1 MNASLIFMLILVIG
15 FSAVQLPYGYSLNS
29 SSSSS
34 TYYEKNCRNDTCV
47 VTTCNNGQSCHTG
60 LSENSTANTT
70 QSQSTD
76 EGSFEPQSQSTDE
89 GSFEPQ
95 SQSTDEGSFETKKLD
110 FKNFWENF
118 LNFNK

>member
-15 FSAVQLPYGYSLNS
+15 FSVVQLPYGYSLNSSSSSS

-76 EGSFEPQSQSTDE
+76 EGSFE
-89 GSFEPQ
+89 
-95 SQSTDEGSFETKKLD
+95 TKKLD

>member
-15 FSAVQLPYGYSLNS
+15 FSVVQVPYGYSLNS

-34 TYYEKNCRNDTCV
+34 TYYEKNCRNDTCI
-47 VTTCNNGQSCHTG
+47 VTSCSNGQPCHTA
-60 LSENSTANTT
+60 STENSTTNDT

-76 EGSFEPQSQSTDE
+76 KGIFEPQSQSTDD
-89 GSFEPQ
+89 GSLE
-95 SQSTDEGSFETKKLD
+95 SKKLD

>member
-1 MNASLIFMLILVIG
+1 MDIRLI
-15 FSAVQLPYGYSLNS
+15 AVD
-29 SSSSS
+29 SSS

-70 QSQSTD
+70 QSQLTD
-76 EGSFEPQSQSTDE
+76 KGSFEPQSQLTDK
-89 GSFEPQ
+89 
-95 SQSTDEGSFETKKLD
+95 GSFETKKME

-118 LNFNK
+118 LNSNK

>member
-47 VTTCNNGQSCHTG
+47 VTTCNNGQSCHTA
-60 LSENSTANTT
+60 LSENSTTNDT
-70 QSQSTD
+70 QSQLND
-76 EGSFEPQSQSTDE
+76 KGSFEPRSQLNDK
-89 GSFEPQ
+89 
-95 SQSTDEGSFETKKLD
+95 GSFETKNLE

>member
-15 FSAVQLPYGYSLNS
+15 FSVVQVPYGYSLNSSS

-70 QSQSTD
+70 QSQLTD
-76 EGSFEPQSQSTDE
+76 KGSFEKENGIQ
-89 GSFEPQ
+89 GFL
-95 SQSTDEGSFETKKLD
+95 G
-110 FKNFWENF
+110 NF
-118 LNFNK
+118 LNFDK

>member
-1 MNASLIFMLILVIG
+1 MDIRLS
-15 FSAVQLPYGYSLNS
+15 S

-76 EGSFEPQSQSTDE
+76 KGSFEPQSQSTDK
-89 GSFEPQ
+89 
-95 SQSTDEGSFETKKLD
+95 GSFETKKLE

-118 LNFNK
+118 LNSNK

>member
-1 MNASLIFMLILVIG
+1 MNAYLIFMLILVIG
-15 FSAVQLPYGYSLNS
+15 FSVVQVPYGYSLNS

-70 QSQSTD
+70 QSRLTD
-76 EGSFEPQSQSTDE
+76 KGSFEPQSQLNDK
-89 GSFEPQ
+89 
-95 SQSTDEGSFETKKLD
+95 GSFETKNLE